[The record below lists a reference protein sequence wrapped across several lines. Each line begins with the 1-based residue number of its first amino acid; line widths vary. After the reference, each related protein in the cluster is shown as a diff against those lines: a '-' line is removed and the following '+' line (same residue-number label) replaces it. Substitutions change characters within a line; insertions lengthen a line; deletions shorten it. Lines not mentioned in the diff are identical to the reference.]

1 MVYHDVLIAFSIL
14 LTLEW
19 LNHHNC
25 ELLIHK
31 IFGKTVHLRA
41 HAILSCI
48 SCLRLFIYLATK
60 LNVFFHITVFFSVFF
75 CKILTELIWR

>member
-1 MVYHDVLIAFSIL
+1 M
-14 LTLEW
+14 
-19 LNHHNC
+19 
-25 ELLIHK
+25 HK

-41 HAILSCI
+41 HAILSYI

-60 LNVFFHITVFFSVFF
+60 LNVFFHITVFFCVFF